1 MPQILRIA
9 VELAEPIPLLDSA
22 FLGWETAGPHNGTF
36 FAASPEDSVAILGPP
51 RVGKTS
57 GLLVPQAMTWNGS
70 LVSTSTKPD
79 VLRATRGRRLEIA
92 CQRDGDVYVYAPT
105 EPLDDICGVR
115 KIHWSPTDGCEDPTV
130 CEIRVQ
136 KLLGPEKPSEQEFFR
151 QAGAT
156 VMRGYF
162 HAAALAQAG
171 MTVIKRWID
180 QRDVEEPI
188 EILTYFQSQSP
199 AAAQYASAL
208 RGIAVQPPETKAGT
222 FGTVQ
227 EKLAA
232 IVGNATALANSE
244 STDFDI
250 DRFLLTGSTLY
261 VLSPEDVQRI
271 IAPLVAGLIEAIVSR
286 AYLYASRNPSGR
298 LEPPL
303 MLLLDEVGAIAPL
316 PSLPQMLAQGAGQ
329 GVLTVW
335 AGQSISQLEARWGKE
350 QAQSIW
356 GASSQKVIFGNL
368 ADAELLEQVSKQY
381 GEYDRPVWPHGS
393 KARSLIAAVA
403 TKQAVTPQMMRERR
417 LQVSELHSMPPGT
430 ACILAHTPAGTAF
443 QRVSVPPAAVT
454 PPFAAAQ
461 AAEAQMQTLIE
472 RDPGLSSSHLRDE
485 AFARLLH
492 EILPAAERQR
502 FLKEQA
508 ALTRRL
514 QELAGLGPAQR
525 ERRLSADPELA
536 REARAAAAYTALS
549 QGEQMRTRRRLLE
562 LFGSGRIPHF
572 TFTVVEAPR
581 LAKRPALKR
590 EPDRYRMRG
599 PGSP

>member
-9 VELAEPIPLLDSA
+9 LDLTEPIPLLDSA
-22 FLGWETAGPHNGTF
+22 FLGWEQLGARSGTF

-57 GLLVPQAMTWNGS
+57 GILIPQAMTWNGS

-79 VLRATRGRRLEIA
+79 VLRATRGRRLQIA

-105 EPLDDICGVR
+105 EPLDHVCGVR

-162 HAAALAQAG
+162 HAAALAQVG
-171 MTVIKRWID
+171 MAVIKRWID
-180 QRDVEEPI
+180 RHDVEEPI
-188 EILTYFQSQSP
+188 EILAYYENQSP

-208 RGIAVQPPETKAGT
+208 RGIAAQPSETKAGT

-286 AYLYASRNPSGR
+286 AYVFASRNTSGR

-368 ADAELLEQVSKQY
+368 ADSELLEQISKQY
-381 GEYDRPVWPHGS
+381 GEYDRHVWPHGS

-403 TKQAVTPQMMRERR
+403 TKQAQTPQTMRERR

-461 AAEAQMQTLIE
+461 AAEAQLQAAVE
-472 RDPGLSSSHLRDE
+472 RDPALSPSHLRDE
-485 AFARLLH
+485 AVAQLLH
-492 EILPAAERQR
+492 EILPAKEQQR
-502 FLKEQA
+502 FIREQA
-508 ALTRRL
+508 ELTRHL
-514 QELAGLGPAQR
+514 QDLSRLGPAER
-525 ERRLSADPELA
+525 TRRLSANPQLA
-536 REARAAAAYTALS
+536 REERAAAAYAALS
-549 QGEQMRTRRRLLE
+549 HGEQMRARRRLLE
-562 LFGSGRIPHF
+562 LFGNGQVPHF
-572 TFTVVEAPR
+572 TYTMVEAPPTGR
-581 LAKRPALKR
+581 RQPVRR
-590 EPDRYRMRG
+590 EPDRYRTRG